1 MIQSKTLTEDQAKK
15 LHQLENMAL
24 MLDKGC
30 QAGELA
36 DADVEKAQ
44 AILDKISESLI
55 KDSDFIGSRLYIVY
69 ENQALLHWI
78 DGNEDEARDFANIA
92 IETKGGD
99 DLFTKTANDLIG
111 AMKDE
116 ITKKPV
122 GLDEKLVGLNGWLA
136 WFVVGQFLAL
146 LLTIYRFF
154 ADGFLSSSEIDAI
167 NQYQSGLGDAIRTLV
182 SFENIAIFVY
192 VILIITTLVLLFRR
206 RKLAKP
212 FAIAMLIFI
221 AVYGLA
227 DYAVGYSIFNSSGLS
242 QNTEMQTIISKAGSE
257 AGKSIAAAFIWV
269 LYFLV
274 SKRVKLT
281 LTKK

>member
-1 MIQSKTLTEDQAKK
+1 MTQSKTLTEGQVKK

-69 ENQALLHWI
+69 ENQAMLHWI
-78 DGNEDEARDFANIA
+78 DGNKDEARDFANIA
-92 IETKGGD
+92 RETKGGG
-99 DLFTKTANDLIG
+99 DLFTETANDLIG
-111 AMKDE
+111 VMKDE

-122 GLDEKLVGLNGWLA
+122 GSDEKPVGLNGWLA

-212 FAIAMLIFI
+212 FAIAMLVFV
-221 AVYGLA
+221 AVYGLT
-227 DYAVGYSIFNSSGLS
+227 DYAIASSIFNSSGLS
-242 QNTEMQTIISKAGSE
+242 QNTEMQSIISRGSSE
-257 AGKSIAAAFIWV
+257 AGRNIAAAFIWV
-269 LYFLV
+269 PYFLV

-281 LTKK
+281 FTKE